1 MFVDEVGREIT
12 VKVACLQENLQRALN
27 VVSRAV
33 ATRTALP
40 VLSNVLFNAEGDRL
54 EITATNLEIG
64 ISTSISADVQTPGK
78 LTVDARLLSEF
89 VGTLPNDTVHLT
101 AERGRTLLTVQS
113 GRDKA
118 SINGLAADEFPT
130 SPALA
135 EAGFAVDVDPAQ
147 LREMIGQVEFAAA
160 SDDSRPVLG
169 GVLLRFEDKSITLAA
184 ADGFRLAVRHGELEA
199 SVGERTN
206 IIAPAR
212 AVRELARIIGDATEP
227 VHLAVT
233 ANQGHLIA
241 RIGPVG
247 EPGGTEFHSRL
258 IDGTFPDYKQIIP
271 KEIGTKV
278 EMSRDS
284 LLNAVRRAGYFAR
297 DANDSVLIAV
307 KAAGE
312 GDGSPVVEISARA
325 AERGDSQSFV
335 DATID
340 GPELQVAFNS
350 RYLNDV
356 LTVIKHGRVSLGLNG
371 PNQAGVVRVV
381 GTDDYS
387 NVIMPMVIGS

>member
-1 MFVDEVGREIT
+1 M
-12 VKVACLQENLQRALN
+12 KVACLQEHLQRALN

-40 VLSNVLFNAEGDRL
+40 VLSNVLLDAEGDRL

-89 VGTLPNDTVHLT
+89 VGTLPNDIVHLT
-101 AERGRTLLTVQS
+101 AERERTLLTVQS

-118 SINGLAADEFPT
+118 TINGIAADEFPAN
-130 SPALA
+130 PALS

-160 SDDSRPVLG
+160 SDDSRPVLA
-169 GVLLRFEDKSITLAA
+169 GVLIRFEDKSITLAA

-199 SVGERTN
+199 SVGDRIS
-206 IIAPAR
+206 IIAPGR
-212 AVRELARIIGDATEP
+212 AVRELARIIGDSTEP
-227 VHLAVT
+227 VHLAIT
-233 ANQGHLIA
+233 ANQNQLIA
-241 RIGPVG
+241 RIGPAG

-271 KEIGTKV
+271 KELGTKV
-278 EMSRDS
+278 EMSRDA

-307 KAAGE
+307 KTDDSAG
-312 GDGSPVVEISARA
+312 DSPVVEISARA

-335 DATID
+335 DATVD
-340 GPELQVAFNS
+340 GPDLQVAFNS

-381 GTDDYS
+381 GSDDYS